1 MPETIRVGVAGL
13 GIAAR
18 IVLPWFNRTPGVEL
32 AAVADT
38 RPAALEPF
46 RSRGLR
52 SFDSVEAMCRSADV
66 DAIWIAT
73 PNELHMQHAIM
84 AAENGKHVVCEKPMA
99 LNLHQAQAMIEA
111 IERNNVKYVQRSK
124 VFDPPVR
131 KMREVVAS
139 GQLGRVIQINS
150 WNYRGWLV
158 NNTFLP
164 VELDTERGGGLTYR
178 QGPHQLDIVRSIGG
192 GLVKSVRAMT
202 GRWSRDF
209 DTEGN
214 YAAFLEFADGTAA
227 LVSNNAYGYFDTAE
241 LTWGIGEAGPQV
253 PMERLYERRQRQTR
267 PLDAQEKYSLP
278 RYAGPADQGPVAG
291 LDQQPHQPFY
301 GLTIASCER
310 GDVRQSENGLYVYT
324 DEGRSEI
331 PCEPVAGPRN
341 ELAELHA
348 AITGNRLSVVDARW
362 GMATLE
368 VVLAIRQSSAG
379 HREVTLAHQVPF
391 AGLAAPSPSAR
402 TG

>member
-1 MPETIRVGVAGL
+1 MAGL

-18 IVLPWFNRTPGVEL
+18 IVLPWFRGTPGVEL

-46 RSRGLR
+46 RARGL
-52 SFDSVEAMCRSADV
+52 STFGQVEDMCRNAEV
-66 DAIWIAT
+66 DAVWIAT
-73 PNELHMQHAIM
+73 PNESHMDYVIM

-99 LNLHQAQAMIEA
+99 LNLHQAQAMVDA
-111 IERNNVKYVQRSK
+111 VDRNHVTYVQRSK

-158 NNTFLP
+158 NNAFLP
-164 VELDTERGGGLTYR
+164 EELDTERGGGLTFR

-192 GLVKSVRAMT
+192 GLVRSVRAIT
-202 GRWSRDF
+202 GRWARDF

-214 YAAFLEFADGTAA
+214 YAVFLEFEDGTAA
-227 LVSNNAYGYFDTAE
+227 LVSNNAYGCFDTAE

-253 PMERLYERRQRQTR
+253 PVEQLYERRQRQTG
-267 PLDAQEKYSLP
+267 PLGAEEKYSLP
-278 RYAGPADQGPVAG
+278 RYAGPADEGPIAG
-291 LDQQPHQPFY
+291 PEQRAHQPFY

-331 PCEPVAGPRN
+331 PCEPVVGPRN

-348 AITGNRLSVVDARW
+348 AVTENRPSRVDARW

-368 VVLAIRQSSAG
+368 VVLAIRQSSAER
-379 HREVTLAHQVPF
+379 REVALAHQVPF
-391 AGLAAPSPSAR
+391 ADLAA
-402 TG
+402 